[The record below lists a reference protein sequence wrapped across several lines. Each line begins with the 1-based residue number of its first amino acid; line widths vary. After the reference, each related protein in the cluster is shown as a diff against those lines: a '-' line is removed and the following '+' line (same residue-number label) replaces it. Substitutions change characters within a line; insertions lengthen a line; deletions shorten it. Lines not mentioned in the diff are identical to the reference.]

1 MSKIYFPFLPQYP
14 ALILNKGL
22 NSAVIGR
29 YSGRYSVLEPK
40 RYDAIG
46 FYPLCD
52 TLYSNI

>member
-1 MSKIYFPFLPQYP
+1 MISI
-14 ALILNKGL
+14 KGL
-22 NSAVIGR
+22 NSAAISR

-46 FYPLCD
+46 FFPLCD